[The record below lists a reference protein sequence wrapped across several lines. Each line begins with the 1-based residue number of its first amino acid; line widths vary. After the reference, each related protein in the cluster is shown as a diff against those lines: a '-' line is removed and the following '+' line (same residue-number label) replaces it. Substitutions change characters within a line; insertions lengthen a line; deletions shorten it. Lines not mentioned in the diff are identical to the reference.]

1 MCSLFRNQ
9 FRIESARLAGHDYS
23 SPGKY
28 YITICVKNQ
37 IPFFGKIAN
46 GKMILNDIGI
56 IADKFWLEIPH
67 HYQNIKLDEYIIM
80 PDHIHGII
88 IINPNPSIVQTPNLG
103 VSSSESSPDSVETPN
118 LGVSTPESSPKH
130 METPNLGVSTEKLS
144 PAKNPK
150 WKSNSI
156 GSIIN
161 QYKRICTLN
170 IKLINR
176 DFEWHPRF
184 HDRVIRN
191 NRELNC
197 IRKYIKNNPSKWN
210 T

>member
-1 MCSLFRNQ
+1 M
-9 FRIESARLAGHDYS
+9 IESPRLAGHDYS

-28 YITICVKNQ
+28 FITICVKKQN
-37 IPFFGKIAN
+37 PFFGKIAK

-56 IADKFWLEIPH
+56 IANKFWLEIPH

-88 IINPNPSIVQTPNLG
+88 IINPNPS
-103 VSSSESSPDSVETPN
+103 VETPN
-118 LGVSTPESSPKH
+118 LGVSTSMQSSQNYVP
-130 METPNLGVSTEKLS
+130 G
-144 PAKNPK
+144 KNPN

-170 IKLINR
+170 IQIMDR
-176 DFEWHPRF
+176 DFKWHPRF
-184 HDRVIRN
+184 HDMIIRN
-191 NRELNC
+191 NKKLNC
-197 IRKYIKNNPSKWN
+197 IRKYIKNNPSK
-210 T
+210 

>member
-1 MCSLFRNQ
+1 MCSLFRKQ
-9 FRIESARLAGHDYS
+9 FRIESSRLAGHDYS

-28 YITICVKNQ
+28 FITICVKKQN
-37 IPFFGKIAN
+37 PFFGKIAK

-56 IADKFWLEIPH
+56 IANKFWLEIPH

-88 IINPNPSIVQTPNLG
+88 IINPNPS
-103 VSSSESSPDSVETPN
+103 VETP
-118 LGVSTPESSPKH
+118 K
-130 METPNLGVSTEKLS
+130 LGVSTESGDDSGDETPKLGVS
-144 PAKNPK
+144 TSMQSSQNYVPGKNPN

-170 IKLINR
+170 IQIMDR
-176 DFEWHPRF
+176 DFKWHPRF
-184 HDRVIRN
+184 HDMIIRN
-191 NRELNC
+191 NKKLNC
-197 IRKYIKNNPSKWN
+197 IRKYIKNNPSK
-210 T
+210 